1 MLPIDLSI
9 FAYCYTTSLTGEQLL
24 LHGFCSWFTAF
35 LSVYQHVHPAGST
48 LDTVPMIGTSLKLSL
63 SFKIKIVV
71 DAP

>member
-1 MLPIDLSI
+1 MLPIVLSI
-9 FAYCYTTSLTGEQLL
+9 SAYCYTTS

-35 LSVYQHVHPAGST
+35 VSVYQHVHPAGST

-63 SFKIKIVV
+63 SFKVKIVV